1 MNDIYF
7 TVELIWHAHSSVSHP
22 PLITSCSLNTQQSCK
37 TYSLSITVGARC
49 CEITFSPNQ
58 RIRDRRADGAM
69 GYGFAL
75 RFQCTSACQQ
85 RDVAMDSFK
94 QIGYFIALVHTLS
107 LSRCLG

>member
-1 MNDIYF
+1 MNDTLPSNWNMACTLIRQPPSAYYIMLPKYS
-7 TVELIWHAHSSVSHP
+7 TELQN
-22 PLITSCSLNTQQSCK
+22 L
-37 TYSLSITVGARC
+37 LSITVGARC

-58 RIRDRRADGAM
+58 RFRDRRADGAM

-94 QIGYFIALVHTLS
+94 QIGSFIALVHTLS
-107 LSRCLG
+107 CCLG